1 MKTLN
6 PSAPFRSPPSS
17 IAGALP
23 LLSNARHH
31 PPRPPDQASASLDFD
46 QDTVLA
52 TLASYSDDWPRAVD
66 FFRWV
71 SSRFIHT
78 PATHSLLISILGKH
92 FEFTLAWSHIISIN
106 PSPDRSVLRSHFN
119 RLAAAHLVQDAL
131 DAFRRSADFGLY
143 DAATFSLL
151 IDALCDHRH
160 VIEAADLCKNPPFPI
175 DTKIYNML
183 LRGWL
188 RMGWW
193 GRCREFW
200 EEMDQKGV
208 AKDLHSY
215 SIYMDILSKSGKPWK
230 AIKVYKEMRSRNI
243 ALDVVAYNTVIQ
255 AVGKSDGVDR
265 AITLYKEMIERGCEP
280 NVVTFNTIIKL
291 LCGDGRIN
299 EGYAF
304 FEQMRKKGCDPNVIT
319 YHCFF
324 RNLNRPKEI
333 LWLFDRM
340 VNTGCRPRM
349 DTYVMLMNKFGRW
362 GFLRPVL
369 LVWKAMEEH
378 GCSPDAF
385 AYNALIDALLQKGM
399 VDIARKYDE
408 EMLAKGLSPKPR
420 KELGTGGFSARSSA
434 DIVSDDHNALSNV
447 F

>member
-1 MKTLN
+1 MN
-6 PSAPFRSPPSS
+6 PIAGFRPSTS
-17 IAGALP
+17 IAKVLP
-23 LLSNARHH
+23 ILSNGGSSS
-31 PPRPPDQASASLDFD
+31 PRPPDQAPATDFD

-52 TLASYSDDWPRAVD
+52 TLASYSDDWQRAVE

-71 SSRFIHT
+71 ASRFLHT
-78 PATHSLLISILGKH
+78 PATHALFVSILGKH
-92 FEFTLAWSHIISIN
+92 FEFSLAWSHILSIR

-119 RLAAAHLVQDAL
+119 RLTAAHLVEDAL
-131 DAFRRSADFGLY
+131 DAFWRSADLGLH
-143 DAATFSLL
+143 DATTFSLL

-160 VIEAADLCKNPPFPI
+160 VIEAAELCKNPPFPM

-193 GRCREFW
+193 SRCREFW
-200 EEMDQKGV
+200 EEMDRMGV

-230 AIKVYKEMRSRNI
+230 AIKLYKEMRSRNI
-243 ALDVVAYNTVIQ
+243 VLDVVAYNIVIQ
-255 AVGKSDGVDR
+255 ALGMSEGVDR
-265 AITLYKEMIERGCEP
+265 SITLYKEMIERGCEP

-304 FEQMRKKGCDPNVIT
+304 LEQLRRKGCEPNVIT

-340 VNTGCRPRM
+340 VKTGCRPRM
-349 DTYVMLMNKFGRW
+349 ETYTMLMKKFGRW
-362 GFLRPVL
+362 GFLRPVFI
-369 LVWKAMEEH
+369 VWKAMEEH

-399 VDIARKYDE
+399 VDMARKYDE

-420 KELGTGGFSARSSA
+420 KELGTGGLKASSSA
-434 DIVSDDHNALSNV
+434 AVVSDYDDECSE
-447 F
+447 